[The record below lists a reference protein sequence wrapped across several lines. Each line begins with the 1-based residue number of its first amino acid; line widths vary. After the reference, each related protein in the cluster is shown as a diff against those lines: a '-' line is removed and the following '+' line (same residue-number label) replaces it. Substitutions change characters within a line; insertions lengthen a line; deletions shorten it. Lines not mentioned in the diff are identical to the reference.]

1 MNLDA
6 IGMVVEDVDR
16 ARAFYAR
23 LGLDIPPDEQGFG
36 HVEVTLAGGL
46 RLMFDTHETM
56 KSFDSSWSWKIGSTN
71 ASLAFS
77 FATPDE
83 VDAKHDELVAAGATS
98 HLAPWDAFWGMRYA
112 VLHDPDGNE
121 LSLYARLPESGD

>member
-1 MNLDA
+1 VSLDA
-6 IGMVVEDVDR
+6 IGIAVEDIER
-16 ARAFYAR
+16 ARAFYAL
-23 LGLDIPPDEQGFG
+23 LGLDVPADEQGFG

-71 ASLAFS
+71 ASLAFA
-77 FATPDE
+77 FETPDE

-112 VLHDPDGNE
+112 VLRDPDGNE
-121 LSLYARLPESGD
+121 LSLYAQLPERGD